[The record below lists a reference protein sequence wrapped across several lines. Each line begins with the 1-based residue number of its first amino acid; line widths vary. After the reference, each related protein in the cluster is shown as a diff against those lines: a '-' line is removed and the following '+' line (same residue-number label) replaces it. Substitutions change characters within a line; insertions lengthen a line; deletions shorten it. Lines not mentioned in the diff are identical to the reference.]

1 MASPNKNPSE
11 TALRQQIEDYL
22 LNNFSRL
29 YKAKK
34 KCGQLQEYLDLIM
47 KESTKEATNL
57 IQRGMV
63 EKEAWDFAI
72 HQEINRTNYL

>member
-1 MASPNKNPSE
+1 MVSPNKNPSE

-22 LNNFSRL
+22 LNNFSCL

-57 IQRGMV
+57 IQRGMI

>member
-1 MASPNKNPSE
+1 
-11 TALRQQIEDYL
+11 
-22 LNNFSRL
+22 
-29 YKAKK
+29 
-34 KCGQLQEYLDLIM
+34 M

-57 IQRGMV
+57 IQRGMI

>member
-1 MASPNKNPSE
+1 MVSPNKNPSE
-11 TALRQQIEDYL
+11 TALRQQIDDYL
-22 LNNFSRL
+22 LNNFFRL
-29 YKAKK
+29 HKAKK
-34 KCGQLQEYLDLIM
+34 KCGQLQAYLDLM
-47 KESTKEATNL
+47 KESTNEATNL